1 MTALYCLRTKD
12 IILALRE
19 AKKPGKM
26 PPSPSPRRSRSPAQE
41 TYHKRANSF
50 GSVVP
55 AKQKDDE
62 LPLFSDMQKVERE
75 NFLLEGSED
84 FDDSIG
90 NAYKYHTPPS
100 LYSPIALLI

>member
-1 MTALYCLRTKD
+1 
-12 IILALRE
+12 
-19 AKKPGKM
+19 M
-26 PPSPSPRRSRSPAQE
+26 PPSPSPRRLRSPAQE

-75 NFLLEGSED
+75 NFLLEASED
-84 FDDSIG
+84 FDDSI
-90 NAYKYHTPPS
+90 ATSQK
-100 LYSPIALLI
+100 

>member
-1 MTALYCLRTKD
+1 LTAFYCLKTKD

-19 AKKPGKM
+19 ASEVRKM

-50 GSVVP
+50 GSVLP

-62 LPLFSDMQKVERE
+62 LPLFSDMQKVERD
-75 NFLLEGSED
+75 NFLLEPSVD
-84 FDDSIG
+84 FFD
-90 NAYKYHTPPS
+90 
-100 LYSPIALLI
+100 